1 MLDKLI
7 WIAFLFF
14 LFIAVIGIFI
24 ILQGISKKHKEV
36 KKECALSTKTRE
48 NGHSGRMKEDVERE
62 LVYVR
67 IAYISFI
74 CIFIAIVYAVVDCF
88 MHIIE

>member
-1 MLDKLI
+1 MLGKLI
-7 WIAFLFF
+7 WIAFLFG
-14 LFIAVIGIFI
+14 LVIAVIGIFI

-36 KKECALSTKTRE
+36 KKEYTLSTKTKD
-48 NGHSGRMKEDVERE
+48 NGHGGRMKTDVENE
-62 LVYVR
+62 FVLVK

-74 CIFIAIVYAVVDCF
+74 CIAIAIVYSVLDCF